1 MEASDGKRERDRED
15 REGGKFDVG
24 ELVNDLALDDDMGPD
39 WWWVPPIDRAYM
51 YHLRD
56 MTFRQIAERLH
67 ISENT
72 ARQYVR
78 KMERETAPKL
88 KDMRERLVG
97 HAIDRMRGLT
107 METAAHYDR
116 TGNAKLLPVRLRCE
130 MELARLQ
137 GVYAI
142 AQEAATHEGSESEG
156 GHVPIRF
163 FDASAALDA
172 ITGGSARDSEGDS
185 GSPNSGAGDGAA
197 LG

>member
-1 MEASDGKRERDRED
+1 MRRRPDDTERADEKCERDREGD
-15 REGGKFDVG
+15 YIDLE
-24 ELVNDLALDDDMGPD
+24 ELANDLANDDDMGPD
-39 WWWVPPIDRAYM
+39 WWRVPPIDPIDQAYM
-51 YHLRD
+51 LHLRD

-78 KMERETAPKL
+78 KMARETAPKR

-97 HAIDRMRGLT
+97 HAVDRMRGLA

-116 TGNAKLLPVRLRCE
+116 TRDAKLLPVRLRCE

-142 AQEAATHEGSESEG
+142 AQEAAKHDGSESEG
-156 GHVPIRF
+156 GFVPVRF
-163 FDASAALDA
+163 FDANAALDEL
-172 ITGGSARDSEGDS
+172 TGGPEEDSEDE
-185 GSPNSGAGDGAA
+185 
-197 LG
+197 